1 MNRRVRTRIFI
12 GMDTSTAANDVATGV
27 TIDSGNGDRSI
38 IAARDGDVGAFEA
51 LMNAGLARTYRM
63 ATAILGSEPDARDA
77 VQDAWLAAWRRLPS
91 LVDPAKFDAW
101 VDRIVINA
109 CRATLRRRRRVR
121 EVPMVHGFDAEAG
134 SPGPDQVV
142 ARHELE
148 RAFGRLTVEQ
158 RTILVL
164 HHLEQRPL
172 SAIAEVLAIPV
183 GTAKSRLHSA
193 RMALERSLEAE
204 R

>member
-1 MNRRVRTRIFI
+1 
-12 GMDTSTAANDVATGV
+12 MDTTTAIDDVATGV
-27 TIDSGNGDRSI
+27 KIAFGDEEHSI
-38 IAARDGDVGAFEA
+38 AAARDGDVLAFEA
-51 LMNAGLARTYRM
+51 LMNAGLARTYRI

-77 VQDAWLAAWRRLPS
+77 VQDTWLAAWRQLPS

-101 VDRIVINA
+101 VDRIVVNA
-109 CRATLRRRRRVR
+109 CRASLRRRARVR
-121 EVPMVHGFDAEAG
+121 EVPMVDGFDAEAG
-134 SPGPDQVV
+134 LPGPDQVV
-142 ARHELE
+142 ARQVLE

>member
-1 MNRRVRTRIFI
+1 
-12 GMDTSTAANDVATGV
+12 MDTTTASDDVAAGV
-27 TIDSGNGDRSI
+27 QIAFGNGERSI
-38 IAARDGDVGAFEA
+38 AAARDGDVRAFEA
-51 LMNAGLARTYRM
+51 IMNAGLARTYRI

-77 VQDAWLAAWRRLPS
+77 VQDAWVAAWRQLPS
-91 LVDPAKFDAW
+91 LVDPGKFDAW
-101 VDRIVINA
+101 VDRIVVNA
-109 CRATLRRRRRVR
+109 CRATLRRRARVR
-121 EVPMVHGFDAEAG
+121 EVPMLDGFDAEAG
-134 SPGPDQVV
+134 APGPDQIV

-172 SAIAEVLAIPV
+172 RAIAEVLSIPV

-193 RMALERSLEAE
+193 RVALERSLEAE